1 MLKSERRPPIGVQGP
16 ARFFQVLASSGPHG
30 PQPLLS
36 SMNANLRRVL
46 ESKSLDLKIR
56 GLLLDM
62 AKCSEPVGQ
71 KGGNLAYLQSQQSSR
86 EEPATPSPN
95 LTPKPLY
102 TLQSNP
108 TARGKLIRSESQKE
122 VRLRPNEDLR
132 MPRSISMPN
141 LNDRSAY
148 NRCIGQ
154 TVLVL
159 ENAQG
164 KKTASKRI
172 EEFDNLLN
180 GI

>member
-1 MLKSERRPPIGVQGP
+1 
-16 ARFFQVLASSGPHG
+16 
-30 PQPLLS
+30 
-36 SMNANLRRVL
+36 MNANLRRVL
-46 ESKSLDLKIR
+46 ESKSLDLKVR

-71 KGGNLAYLQSQQSSR
+71 KGDILACLQSQQSSR
-86 EEPATPSPN
+86 SPEEPATPSPN
-95 LTPKPLY
+95 LNPKPLY
-102 TLQSNP
+102 TLQANP

-122 VRLRPNEDLR
+122 VRLRPNEELR

-164 KKTASKRI
+164 KKTASERI

-180 GI
+180 GM